1 MLTSKQRLSVVLFFI
16 FTNLLLNT
24 AAYLSFKI
32 LSEEVDI
39 IIGVLLISF
48 NLFMSRNIAYDY
60 INIIIKSNMKEN
72 RIRSGGKSNE
82 YS

>member
-1 MLTSKQRLSVVLFFI
+1 MLTSKQRLSVVLVFI
-16 FTNLLLNT
+16 FTNLFLNT
-24 AAYLSFKI
+24 AAYLPFKI

-60 INIIIKSNMKEN
+60 INIIIKSNMREN
-72 RIRSGGKSNE
+72 RIRSGGKPNE

>member
-24 AAYLSFKI
+24 AAYLPFKI

>member
-1 MLTSKQRLSVVLFFI
+1 MLTLKQRFSVVLVFI

-24 AAYLSFKI
+24 AAYLPFKI

-39 IIGVLLISF
+39 VIGLLLITF
-48 NLFMSRNIAYDY
+48 NLFMSRNIAFDY
-60 INIIIKSNMKEN
+60 TNIIIRSNMKGN
-72 RIRSGGKSNE
+72 RIRSGGKPNE